1 METFCPFLPS
11 PCLCSH
17 DLCDAVGDVGHHSL
31 CSTCCTSLRTLSPTV
46 DTFLFPSDRGLRDWD
61 PSGHKGA
68 APEEVA
74 FVHLGC
80 GSGSLQGSETVTETY
95 RVLLLPLPPRLL
107 HGKGEGTVVS
117 QSDDTRKTLIESGT
131 LSVSVHNCV
140 HSV

>member
-1 METFCPFLPS
+1 M
-11 PCLCSH
+11 
-17 DLCDAVGDVGHHSL
+17 
-31 CSTCCTSLRTLSPTV
+31 
-46 DTFLFPSDRGLRDWD
+46 
-61 PSGHKGA
+61 
-68 APEEVA
+68 
-74 FVHLGC
+74 HLGC